1 MQLLSSS
8 YVNIYPGLASTELV
22 PKVYVK
28 PSSNASYKSLLV
40 KVNTVKF
47 IVPSSFLLTIV
58 YHQYLGVYL

>member
-47 IVPSSFLLTIV
+47 IVPSSFLLI
-58 YHQYLGVYL
+58 